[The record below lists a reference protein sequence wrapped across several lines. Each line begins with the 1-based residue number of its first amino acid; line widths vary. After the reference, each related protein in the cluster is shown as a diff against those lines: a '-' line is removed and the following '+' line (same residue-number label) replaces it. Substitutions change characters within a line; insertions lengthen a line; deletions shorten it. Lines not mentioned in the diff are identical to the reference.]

1 MRDFDER
8 LMELTLFGVSQATPG
23 HLQKLGP
30 VQPAGVGEMDWASL
44 VMTAPSS
51 EAAWWM
57 TVAKIVVKKRQTMQD
72 GRNLC
77 LPLGI
82 LVAVCFLR
90 WR

>member
-8 LMELTLFGVSQATPG
+8 LMELTLFGVSQLMPA

-30 VQPAGVGEMDWASL
+30 VQPPGVGEMDLASIA
-44 VMTAPSS
+44 MTAPSS
-51 EAAWWM
+51 DAAWWM
-57 TVAKIVVKKRQTMQD
+57 TVAKIVVNKRQTPD